1 MAEKAPKPEKDA
13 TKADAGAEGGE
24 KKKLP
29 IKALAVVGVIVL
41 LEAVAVIGVAMRS
54 GPSKASA
61 ADAAHAEGDHG
72 AAKDDGHGAKKDD
85 GHGAKK
91 DDGHAAK
98 KDDGHGAK
106 KDDGHGAKKDDGHGA
121 KKDSGGHGG
130 GDKPEGPALGPED
143 IAETLVVKDKFPNNQ
158 TGRAWLWDVEV
169 YVQVRNKRLDLVT
182 ATLTTRSA
190 EVKTGIARIWRTG
203 QHAYFNEP
211 GLETLTRQVRE
222 FLNGIVGQGADGQ
235 PMIERVLIPRCV
247 GFPTE
252 F

>member
-1 MAEKAPKPEKDA
+1 MADKAPAKPDKNA
-13 TKADAGAEGGE
+13 PKAEGAALAGE
-24 KKKLP
+24 SKKKLP
-29 IKALAVVGVIVL
+29 IKAIAIIGAIVL
-41 LEAVAVIGVAMRS
+41 LEGVAVIGIAMRS
-54 GPSKASA
+54 GPAKAKA
-61 ADAAHAEGDHG
+61 GEETHVEGDH
-72 AAKDDGHGAKKDD
+72 AAPKDDGHGAKKDD

-91 DDGHAAK
+91 KDDGHGAKK

-106 KDDGHGAKKDDGHGA
+106 KDDGHGAKKKDDGHG
-121 KKDSGGHGG
+121 GGG
-130 GDKPEGPALGPED
+130 GDKAGPTLGPED
-143 IAETLVVKDKFPNNQ
+143 IAETIVVKDKFPNNQ

-169 YVQVRNKRLDLVT
+169 YVQVKYKRLDAVS
-182 ATLTTRSA
+182 AMLTTRSA
-190 EVKTGIARIWRTG
+190 EIKTGIARIWRTG

-222 FLNGIVGQGADGQ
+222 FLNGIVGTSADGQ

>member
-1 MAEKAPKPEKDA
+1 MAEKAPPKPEKDA
-13 TKADAGAEGGE
+13 PKPEGAPEAGE

-29 IKALAVVGVIVL
+29 IKAIAIVGVIVL

-54 GPSKASA
+54 GPSKAKA
-61 ADAAHAEGDHG
+61 ADAAHAEGDH
-72 AAKDDGHGAKKDD
+72 AAAADP
-85 GHGAKK
+85 
-91 DDGHAAK
+91 HAAK

-121 KKDSGGHGG
+121 KKDDGHGAKKDDGHGAKKDSGHGG
-130 GDKPEGPALGPED
+130 GDKPAGPSLGPED
-143 IAETLVVKDKFPNNQ
+143 IAETLVVKEKFPNNQ
-158 TGRAWLWDVEV
+158 TGRSWLWDVEV
-169 YVQVRNKRLDLVT
+169 YVQVRNKRLDTVT

-190 EVKTGIARIWRTG
+190 EVKTGIARIWRTA

-222 FLNGIVGQGADGQ
+222 FLNGVVGQGSDGQ

>member
-1 MAEKAPKPEKDA
+1 MAEKAPAKPDKNAPAAE
-13 TKADAGAEGGE
+13 GAPEGGE

-29 IKALAVVGVIVL
+29 IKAIAIVGVIVL
-41 LEAVAVIGVAMRS
+41 LEAVAVVGIAMRS
-54 GPSKASA
+54 GPAKAK
-61 ADAAHAEGDHG
+61 ADEAHVEDAH
-72 AAKDDGHGAKKDD
+72 AKDDGHAAKKDD
-85 GHGAKK
+85 GHGKKK
-91 DDGHAAK
+91 DDGHGKK

-106 KDDGHGAKKDDGHGA
+106 KDDGHG
-121 KKDSGGHGG
+121 GG
-130 GDKPEGPALGPED
+130 GEKSGPVLGPED

-169 YVQVRNKRLDLVT
+169 FVQVRNKRLDTVT
-182 ATLTTRSA
+182 ATLTTRAA

-222 FLNGIVGQGADGQ
+222 FLNGIVGTSSDGE
-235 PMIERVLIPRCV
+235 PLIERVLIPRCV